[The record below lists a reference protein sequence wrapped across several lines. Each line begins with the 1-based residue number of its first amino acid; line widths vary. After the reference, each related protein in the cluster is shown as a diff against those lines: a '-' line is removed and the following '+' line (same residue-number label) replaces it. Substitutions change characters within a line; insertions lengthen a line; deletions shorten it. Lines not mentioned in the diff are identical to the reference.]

1 MKMNYAPTT
10 KIWIQRN
17 NAPISNETL
26 ERLTIL
32 VEPKE
37 RSLEKRTAYEVLAFV
52 TEFEW
57 ETCNDEKEMKQ
68 RIFAKFRFYD
78 DAEEYAQRLVSGNT
92 YYHTVV
98 LRK

>member
-1 MKMNYAPTT
+1 MNYAPTT
-10 KIWIQRN
+10 KVWVHGRN
-17 NAPISNETL
+17 TPISNEEL
-26 ERLTIL
+26 DRLAIL

-57 ETCNDEKEMKQ
+57 ESCEDEKEMKK
-68 RIFAKFRFYD
+68 RIHAKFRSYD
-78 DAEEYAQRLVSGNT
+78 DAEYYAQKLLLGNAH
-92 YYHTVV
+92 YFKVV

>member
-1 MKMNYAPTT
+1 MNYPPTT
-10 KIWIQRN
+10 KIWIHRHD
-17 NAPISNETL
+17 APISNETL
-26 ERLTIL
+26 ERLLIL

-57 ETCNDEKEMKQ
+57 ESCEEEKEMKK
-68 RIFAKFRFYD
+68 RIFAKFRSYD
-78 DAEEYAQRLVSGNT
+78 DAEAYAQRLVSGNT
-92 YYHTVV
+92 HYHKVV